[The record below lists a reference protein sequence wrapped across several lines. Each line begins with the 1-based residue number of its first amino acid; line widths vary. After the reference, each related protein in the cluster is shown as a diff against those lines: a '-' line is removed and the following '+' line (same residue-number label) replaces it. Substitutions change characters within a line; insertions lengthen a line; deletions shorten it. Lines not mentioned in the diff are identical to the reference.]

1 MTVKFLTAT
10 MKAWKAENK
19 LIYKELRQKLLNHQ
33 NLLWGIWKAIKTLPE
48 KPTEFINS
56 RPLRKSEECVS

>member
-1 MTVKFLTAT
+1 MEGREQTYLQRTETKITQPSKLTLGN
-10 MKAWKAENK
+10 ME
-19 LIYKELRQKLLNHQ
+19 
-33 NLLWGIWKAIKTLPE
+33 GIKTLPE